1 MGGVRPDLS
10 GWRPRKESRETVHR
24 AAADGAAHAAPCCVL
39 LGAPRMK
46 NTLLLASAIFATAAF
61 PLSAADVL
69 KPSQPDRNFQP
80 SVIEG
85 KITFV

>member
-1 MGGVRPDLS
+1 
-10 GWRPRKESRETVHR
+10 
-24 AAADGAAHAAPCCVL
+24 
-39 LGAPRMK
+39 MK